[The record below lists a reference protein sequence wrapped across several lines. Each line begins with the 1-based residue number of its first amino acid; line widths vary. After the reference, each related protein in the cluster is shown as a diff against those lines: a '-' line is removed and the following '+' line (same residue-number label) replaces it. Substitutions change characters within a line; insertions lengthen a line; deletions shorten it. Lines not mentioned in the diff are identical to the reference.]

1 MTARTDADGGRF
13 PGTLADWLAYT
24 PFFATTFLAKWGV
37 PVGPRDL
44 GMSVVLILLALIVGL
59 STQRMRVD
67 TRQFIAYL
75 LMLAVLAAFQVLG
88 AREFSF
94 LSFLLM
100 MALYL
105 CYTVRVERPGDS
117 GRRAMHFVSDCGAFV
132 AACGV
137 VQFAS
142 QFVLPYSMVFPI
154 ETMVPQHLQIEGYNT
169 QIPLSYGSTIYKA
182 NGYFCLEPSFFS
194 QLLAITL
201 LIELV
206 TRNRLSRIALLA
218 AGLAVSYSGTGL
230 IILLVCL
237 PVLVIARRRWDLIVL
252 GVVVLIAASLVS
264 DKLNLDLFLQRASEF
279 SNPRSSGFERFVGGF
294 YLFEQ
299 YLWHDVGR
307 ALIGYGAGSFQDYAL
322 RAEYRAAEISFF
334 KIVFEFGILGA
345 ILNLGFLFY
354 TVLRSSAP
362 PVIKLAV
369 AVAYFMSGIYTA
381 TSHGFALTLLIWPGA
396 RDGAPAGR
404 SLFGGT
410 ACARDHRRV
419 TTEGAR
425 S

>member
-1 MTARTDADGGRF
+1 MTARTEAGSGRF
-13 PGTLADWLAYT
+13 PGTLADWLAYS

-44 GMSVVLILLALIVGL
+44 GMSVVLILLALIIGL
-59 STQRMRVD
+59 ATQRMRVD

-75 LMLAVLAAFQVLG
+75 LMLAVLGVFQLLG

-117 GRRAMHFVSDCGAFV
+117 GQRAMHFVADCGVFV
-132 AACGV
+132 AACGI
-137 VQFAS
+137 VQFVS
-142 QFVLPYSMVFPI
+142 QFVLPHELVFPI
-154 ETMVPQHLQIEGYNT
+154 ETLVPQHLQIDGYNT
-169 QIPLSYGSTIYKA
+169 QIPLSYGSKIYKA

-206 TRNRLSRIALLA
+206 TRNRLSRIALVA

-230 IILLVCL
+230 IILMVCL
-237 PVLVIARRRWDLIVL
+237 PVLMIARRRWDLIVL
-252 GVVVLIAASLVS
+252 GLIVLIAGSLVS
-264 DKLNLDLFLQRASEF
+264 EKLNLDLFLQRAGEF
-279 SNPRSSGFERFVGGF
+279 TDPRSSGFERFVGGF
-294 YLFEQ
+294 YLFDQ
-299 YLWHDVGR
+299 YLWHDVGH
-307 ALIGYGAGSFQDYAL
+307 ALTGYGAGTFQNYAG
-322 RAEYRAAEISFF
+322 RAEYRAAEIAFF

-354 TVLRSSAP
+354 TVFRSSAP

-381 TSHGFALTLLIWPGA
+381 TSHGFALTLLLWPGA
-396 RDGAPAGR
+396 RDQAADGRGLSGRAASPAGR
-404 SLFGGT
+404 QRL
-410 ACARDHRRV
+410 AA
-419 TTEGAR
+419 EGAN

>member
-1 MTARTDADGGRF
+1 MTARTEAVSGRF

-44 GMSVVLILLALIVGL
+44 GMSVMLILLALIIGL

-75 LMLAVLAAFQVLG
+75 LMLAVLGAFQLLG

-117 GRRAMHFVSDCGAFV
+117 GRRAMHFVADCGAFV
-132 AACGV
+132 AACGI

-142 QFVLPYSMVFPI
+142 QFVLPYNLVFPI
-154 ETMVPQHLQIEGYNT
+154 ETLVPQHLQIEGYNT
-169 QIPLSYGSTIYKA
+169 QIPLTYGSTIYKA

-206 TRNRLSRIALLA
+206 TRNRLSRIALVA
-218 AGLAVSYSGTGL
+218 AGLAVSYSGTGI
-230 IILLVCL
+230 IILMVCL

-252 GVVVLIAASLVS
+252 GAVVLVAGSLLS

-299 YLWHDVGR
+299 YLWQDVGH
-307 ALIGYGAGSFQDYAL
+307 ALTGYGAGTFQDYAD
-322 RAEYRAAEISFF
+322 RAEHRAAEISFF

-354 TVLRSSAP
+354 TVFRSSAP

-381 TSHGFALTLLIWPGA
+381 TSHGFALTLLLWPGA
-396 RDGAPAGR
+396 RDTATGGR
-404 SLFGGT
+404 GLFGGS
-410 ACARDHRRV
+410 AARAGRQRV
-419 TTEGAR
+419 AAEGVG